1 MKIHLSSIEENGVC
15 SPGTGWCVRFCVEKS
30 LDFSATLVKLVADV
44 DNIEDEVF
52 DITSHI
58 V

>member
-1 MKIHLSSIEENGVC
+1 MKIYLSHIEENCVF

-44 DNIEDEVF
+44 ENVVDEVL
-52 DITSHI
+52 I
-58 V
+58 